1 MMKRQ
6 GSATTPAFSIPN
18 KLRGYEIEPLSFNP
32 LIFLAPRA
40 GLPSHSFRTSP
51 SMNSPKDSEQVQGR
65 PFGGLF
71 DKLRAGSTTLSL
83 ILQVS

>member
-40 GLPSHSFRTSP
+40 GLEPAT
-51 SMNSPKDSEQVQGR
+51 KWLTVDE
-65 PFGGLF
+65 
-71 DKLRAGSTTLSL
+71 
-83 ILQVS
+83 